1 MEDHPN
7 YILDWSYLY
16 KQKNTEELTQTLWST
31 TMELEATKIKV
42 IRKERVFTAAP
53 PAQPYSNISSI
64 EDEPITNHGFSS
76 SDCEES
82 IVSSPPAP
90 ENFEIPA
97 KGLPENGKF
106 LEAVMKAGPLLNNLL
121 LAGQLP
127 HWRHPPPPL
136 DCHQIPLVV
145 PPPPV
150 SYALN
155 CSEFSKK
162 RVFHEDC
169 DSSSETK
176 YQRIS

>member
-1 MEDHPN
+1 MYD
-7 YILDWSYLY
+7 LY
-16 KQKNTEELTQTLWST
+16 VEMKQNTEELTQTLWST

-42 IRKERVFTAAP
+42 QQDMK
-53 PAQPYSNISSI
+53 QLQLS
-64 EDEPITNHGFSS
+64 H
-76 SDCEES
+76 CEES

-90 ENFEIPA
+90 QKFEIPA

-145 PPPPV
+145 PPP
-150 SYALN
+150 SGEL
-155 CSEFSKK
+155 C
-162 RVFHEDC
+162 
-169 DSSSETK
+169 TK
-176 YQRIS
+176 LW